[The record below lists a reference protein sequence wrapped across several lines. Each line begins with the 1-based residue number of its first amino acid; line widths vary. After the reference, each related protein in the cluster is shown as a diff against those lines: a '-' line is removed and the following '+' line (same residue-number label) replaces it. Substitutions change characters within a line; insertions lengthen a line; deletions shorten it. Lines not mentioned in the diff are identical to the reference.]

1 MALKLPKKVL
11 LKNAAFRIKEPHYL
25 NFLAG
30 HRAKLRPHS
39 KDKLAGDFK
48 IVQKKRPEPNN
59 DNKKTEN
66 LCTGLAVKWLLVDEN
81 PAVKIESTFYI
92 NILSSLWVHFSLIGF
107 LMFVCCMGI

>member
-48 IVQKKRPEPNN
+48 IVQKK
-59 DNKKTEN
+59 
-66 LCTGLAVKWLLVDEN
+66 TGTK
-81 PAVKIESTFYI
+81 
-92 NILSSLWVHFSLIGF
+92 
-107 LMFVCCMGI
+107 